1 MIEAIGPI
9 SAETR
14 LAQLLGNDDLFS
26 QAAPIEPG
34 SGIFPAAPAAPSPVN
49 FTGNAF
55 EDVLSKAIESL
66 NGVSR
71 AEVYANQLAEKYIH
85 GQAELQ
91 DVMVAQ
97 AKMNLMAQLAVTT
110 VTSAVNTIKEITQIQ
125 I

>member
-1 MIEAIGPI
+1 MAQAIGPI

-14 LAQLLGNDDLFS
+14 LAQLLGGDDMFAQVS
-26 QAAPIEPG
+26 PTE
-34 SGIFPAAPAAPSPVN
+34 PAAPAAVSPAPAPVN

-55 EDVLSKAIESL
+55 EDILNKTIESL

-71 AEVYANQLAEKYIH
+71 AETYANQLTEKYIR
-85 GQAELQ
+85 GEAELH
-91 DVMVAQ
+91 DVMAAQ